1 MAWDMTEPSLF
12 IINFRLYLKKGWK
25 EPMKVLKLLWRAAAI
40 IFSFSLL
47 FFGLQRLL
55 MPKYVDSVLEGR
67 LIGEY
72 YENDHQN
79 QVIFVGDCEV
89 YENFSPITLWEEFG
103 ITSYIRGGPQQLIWQ
118 SYYLLEEM
126 LQYET
131 PDVVIFNVL
140 SMKYGTPQSEPYN
153 RLNLDG
159 MKWSSSK
166 WNAIQASM
174 MSDEHMLTY
183 LFPLFRYHDRFI
195 ELESHDFTSY
205 FGTEI
210 LSHNG
215 YLMQTGV
222 KPVTTIPQGQIL
234 ENYDFSDSSYEYLDK
249 MRVLCEEHDVNLMLV
264 KAPTIYPYWYPQWDE
279 QMEEYA
285 ARHQLIY
292 VNYLDIIDE
301 VGIDFETD
309 TYDAGLHLNVH
320 GAEKLSL
327 YLGNQLQE
335 IYGLSDKRGDVALS
349 ALWKDKMDS
358 YYFMK
363 NNDV

>member
-1 MAWDMTEPSLF
+1 MK
-12 IINFRLYLKKGWK
+12 IWK
-25 EPMKVLKLLWRAAAI
+25 HLWRSLAI
-40 IFSFSLL
+40 CTSFSLL
-47 FFGLQRLL
+47 FFGMQRLL

-72 YENDHQN
+72 YDNNHQN

-166 WNAIQASM
+166 WNAIEASM
-174 MSDEHMLTY
+174 MNDEHMLTY
-183 LFPLFRYHDRFI
+183 LFPLFRYHDRII
-195 ELESHDFTSY
+195 ELESHDFSSY
-205 FGTEI
+205 FGTEP

-234 ENYDFSDSSYEYLDK
+234 PDYNFGDASYEYLDK
-249 MRVLCEEHDVNLMLV
+249 MRILCEESGVDFMLV
-264 KAPTIYPYWYPQWDE
+264 KAPTIYPYWYPEWDA
-279 QMEEYA
+279 QIEEYA
-285 ARHQLIY
+285 AAHELVYI
-292 VNYLDIIDE
+292 NYLDVLEEI
-301 VGIDFETD
+301 GIDFNVD

-320 GAEKLSL
+320 GAEKLSR
-327 YLGNQLQE
+327 YLGNQLREYYSLEDQRSNMNLAIQWEEKSE
-335 IYGLSDKRGDVALS
+335 IYYL
-349 ALWKDKMDS
+349 
-358 YYFMK
+358 MK
-363 NNDV
+363 NSDV